1 MILAY
6 FICIF
11 HINEILI
18 YFLKLSGADKTE
30 IFMEND
36 ILTNNTE
43 TNPDVLE
50 QEFFKTFPNFSAE
63 EKSKFDSAWKFL
75 LEKTDGITRKCGKPY
90 YLHPMRVAALLADKN
105 MDIDC
110 VICGLLHSIFEV
122 EGVKKEEV
130 EKLFGAT
137 VMRIVSD
144 TSKITGMK
152 INASTIQQADN
163 IRKMLFAMIDDV
175 RVIFVKLADRLD
187 RMRNLKSVEEKKQ
200 RLISA
205 EVLDIWAPLAD
216 RLGMQTVKNELED
229 LSLKYSNPNVFQQ
242 IKAIVSQKKGER
254 SAYLEKAVKA
264 IKNAAAKAGIE
275 VTISSRAKH
284 FFSIYKKMQKRNVP
298 ADKLYDLLALRVICH
313 TNAECYTLI
322 GIVHGLWKPMDG
334 RFKDYIAMP
343 KANGYQSLHTTVVCE
358 GKPLE
363 IQIRT
368 DKMHSMAEHGVASHW
383 LYKKGMSHD
392 KVDINSLGIFN
403 QLQNLKKE
411 NLSNE
416 NFFSELKNEILG
428 DEIYV
433 FTPKGD
439 VVQLPS
445 GSNAIDFAYNVHS
458 AVGEKIVGAK
468 ADGKI
473 IPITAPLKNTQ
484 IIEIITNPQAHPTES
499 QLKLVHTSKA
509 RQKIH
514 SWLVANDPTFVDKA
528 ALAQHAADVA
538 ANNERGKAI
547 QEEKRRK
554 RSRKGD
560 GEIKNPLE
568 NYTGRIIAEHTKNML
583 CTLAG
588 CCSPKPG
595 DLIVGYV
602 SKKKGVMVHKATCM
616 TFQRI
621 ENIENRM
628 VDVEWEKRIAA
639 KTEKPVKISESGD
652 KS

>member
-1 MILAY
+1 MPL
-6 FICIF
+6 
-11 HINEILI
+11 
-18 YFLKLSGADKTE
+18 
-30 IFMEND
+30 D
-36 ILTNNTE
+36 IITNNSE

-50 QEFFKTFPNFSAE
+50 KAFFETFPSFSDE
-63 EKSKFDSAWKFL
+63 EKAKFDSAWKFL
-75 LEKTDGITRKCGKPY
+75 LEKTDGISRKCGKPY
-90 YLHPMRVAALLADKN
+90 YLHPMRVASLLADKN
-105 MDIDC
+105 FDIDC

-130 EKLFGAT
+130 ENLFGTT
-137 VMRIVSD
+137 VTKIVSD

-216 RLGMQTVKNELED
+216 RLGMQNVKNELED

-242 IKAIVSQKKGER
+242 IKAIVAQKKDER
-254 SAYLEKAVKA
+254 AAYLEKAVNA
-264 IKNAAAKAGIE
+264 IKREASKAGIE

-298 ADKLYDLLALRVICH
+298 ASKLYDLLALRVICR

-368 DKMHSMAEHGVASHW
+368 DKMHSMAEYGVASHW
-383 LYKKGMSHD
+383 LYKKGMNHD

-428 DEIYV
+428 DEIFV
-433 FTPKGD
+433 FTPRGD
-439 VVQLPS
+439 VIQLPA
-445 GSNAIDFAYNVHS
+445 GANAIDFAYSVHS

-473 IPITAPLKNTQ
+473 IPITTPLKNTQ
-484 IIEIITNPQAHPTES
+484 IVEIITNPQAHPTEN

-528 ALAQHAADVA
+528 AFAQRAADIA
-538 ANNERGKAI
+538 AHNDKSKQI
-547 QEEKRRK
+547 QDEKRRK
-554 RSRKGD
+554 HSRKGE

-568 NYTGRIIAEHTKNML
+568 NYTGKIIAQNTKNML

-588 CCSPKPG
+588 CCCPKPG
-595 DLIVGYV
+595 DIIVGYV
-602 SKKKGVMVHKATCM
+602 SKKKGIMVHKATCL

-621 ENIENRM
+621 QNIENRM
-628 VDVEWEKRIAA
+628 VDVEWEKRESAQKKA
-639 KTEKPVKISESGD
+639 KTE
-652 KS
+652 

>member
-1 MILAY
+1 
-6 FICIF
+6 
-11 HINEILI
+11 
-18 YFLKLSGADKTE
+18 
-30 IFMEND
+30 MEND

-50 QEFFKTFPNFSAE
+50 QEFFKTFPDYSAE
-63 EKSKFDSAWKFL
+63 EKAKFDSAWKFL

-90 YLHPMRVAALLADKN
+90 YLHPMRVAALLADRN
-105 MDIDC
+105 MDMDC
-110 VICGLLHSIFEV
+110 VVCGLLHSIFEV

-130 EKLFGAT
+130 EKLFGTT
-137 VMRIVSD
+137 VMKIVSD

-242 IKAIVSQKKGER
+242 IKAIVAQKKGER
-254 SAYLEKAVKA
+254 AAYLEKAVKA
-264 IKNAAAKAGIE
+264 IKDAAAKAGIE

-284 FFSIYKKMQKRNVP
+284 FYSIYKKMQKRNVP

-313 TNAECYTLI
+313 TNSECYTLI

-439 VVQLPS
+439 VVQLPA

-547 QEEKRRK
+547 QEEKRKK

-602 SKKKGVMVHKATCM
+602 SKKKGIMVHKATCM

-628 VDVEWEKRIAA
+628 VDVEWEKRAGT
-639 KTEKPVKISESGD
+639 KTEKPAKQPEQTKKI
-652 KS
+652 

>member
-1 MILAY
+1 M
-6 FICIF
+6 
-11 HINEILI
+11 
-18 YFLKLSGADKTE
+18 AD
-30 IFMEND
+30 D

-43 TNPDVLE
+43 TNPQTLE
-50 QEFFKTFPNFSAE
+50 KEFFETFPNFTDT
-63 EKSKFDSAWKFL
+63 EKAKFDSAWKFL
-75 LEKTDGITRKCGKPY
+75 LQKTDGITRKCGKPY
-90 YLHPMRVAALLADKN
+90 YLHPMRVASLLANKN
-105 MDIDC
+105 MDMDC

-122 EGVKKEEV
+122 EDVSKDEV
-130 EKLFGAT
+130 EKLFGTT
-137 VMRIVSD
+137 VMKIVSD

-216 RLGMQTVKNELED
+216 RLGMQNVKNELED

-242 IKAIVSQKKGER
+242 IKAIVAQKKGER
-254 SAYLEKAVKA
+254 AAYLEKAVKA
-264 IKNAAAKAGIE
+264 IKEAAAKNGIQVE
-275 VTISSRAKH
+275 ISSRAKH
-284 FFSIYKKMQKRNVP
+284 FYSIYKKMQKRNVP

-313 TNAECYTLI
+313 TNSECYTLI

-403 QLQNLKKE
+403 QLQNLRNE

-416 NFFSELKNEILG
+416 SFFSELKNEILG

-439 VVQLPS
+439 VVQLPA

-473 IPITAPLKNTQ
+473 IPITSPLKNTQ

-499 QLKLVHTSKA
+499 QLKAVHTSKA

-528 ALAQHAADVA
+528 ALAQHQADVA

-547 QEEKRRK
+547 QEEKRKK
-554 RSRKGD
+554 RASHKGD
-560 GEIKNPLE
+560 GEVKNLLE
-568 NYTGRIIAEHTKNML
+568 TYTGRIIAEHTKNML
-583 CTLAG
+583 CTIAG
-588 CCSPKPG
+588 CCNPKPG

-602 SKKKGVMVHKATCM
+602 SKKKGIMVHKATCM
-616 TFQRI
+616 TFLRI
-621 ENIENRM
+621 ENIKNRM
-628 VDVEWEKRIAA
+628 VNVEWERRAI
-639 KTEKPVKISESGD
+639 KTQ
-652 KS
+652 

>member
-1 MILAY
+1 MAL
-6 FICIF
+6 
-11 HINEILI
+11 
-18 YFLKLSGADKTE
+18 
-30 IFMEND
+30 D
-36 ILTNNTE
+36 IITNSSE
-43 TNPDVLE
+43 TNPDKLE
-50 QEFFKTFPNFSAE
+50 KAFFEAFPSFSDD
-63 EKSKFDSAWKFL
+63 EKAKFDSAWKFL
-75 LEKTDGITRKCGKPY
+75 LEKTDGISRKCGKPY
-90 YLHPMRVAALLADKN
+90 YLHPMRVASLLAERN
-105 MDIDC
+105 FGIDC
-110 VICGLLHSIFEV
+110 VICGLLHSIFEI

-130 EKLFGAT
+130 EKFFGGT
-137 VMRIVSD
+137 VTKIVSD

-242 IKAIVSQKKGER
+242 IKAIVSQKKDER
-254 SAYLEKAVKA
+254 AAYLEKAVNA
-264 IKNAAAKAGIE
+264 IKREAEKAGIE

-298 ADKLYDLLALRVICH
+298 ASKLYDLLALRVICH

-322 GIVHGLWKPMDG
+322 GIVHGIWKPMDG

-368 DKMHSMAEHGVASHW
+368 DKMHNMAEYGVASHW
-383 LYKKGMSHD
+383 LYKKGMNHD

-403 QLQNLKKE
+403 QLQNLKNE

-428 DEIYV
+428 DEIFV

-439 VVQLPS
+439 VIQLPS
-445 GSNAIDFAYNVHS
+445 GANAIDFAYSVHS

-473 IPITAPLKNTQ
+473 IPITTPLKNTQ
-484 IIEIITNPQAHPTES
+484 IVEIITNPQAHPTEN

-509 RQKIH
+509 RQRIH

-528 ALAQHAADVA
+528 ALAQRAADIA
-538 ANNERGKAI
+538 AHNDKSKQI
-547 QEEKRRK
+547 QDEKRK
-554 RSRKGD
+554 KHSRKGE

-568 NYTGRIIAEHTKNML
+568 NYTGKIIAQNTKNML

-588 CCSPKPG
+588 CCCPKPG
-595 DLIVGYV
+595 DIIVGYV
-602 SKKKGVMVHKATCM
+602 SKKKGIMVHKATCL

-621 ENIENRM
+621 QNIENRM
-628 VDVEWEKRIAA
+628 VDVEWERREAA
-639 KTEKPVKISESGD
+639 QKKQKAE
-652 KS
+652 

>member
-1 MILAY
+1 MPL
-6 FICIF
+6 
-11 HINEILI
+11 
-18 YFLKLSGADKTE
+18 
-30 IFMEND
+30 D
-36 ILTNNTE
+36 IITNNSE

-50 QEFFKTFPNFSAE
+50 KAFFETFPSFSDE
-63 EKSKFDSAWKFL
+63 EKAKFDSAWKFL
-75 LEKTDGITRKCGKPY
+75 LEKTDGISRKCGKPY
-90 YLHPMRVAALLADKN
+90 YLHPMRVASLLADKN
-105 MDIDC
+105 FDIDC

-130 EKLFGAT
+130 ENLFGTT
-137 VMRIVSD
+137 VTKIVSD

-216 RLGMQTVKNELED
+216 RLGMQNVKNELED

-242 IKAIVSQKKGER
+242 IKAIVSQKKDER
-254 SAYLEKAVKA
+254 AAYLEKAVNA
-264 IKNAAAKAGIE
+264 IKQEAAKAGIE

-298 ADKLYDLLALRVICH
+298 ASKLYDLLALRVICH

-368 DKMHSMAEHGVASHW
+368 DKMHSMAEYGVASHW
-383 LYKKGMSHD
+383 LYKKGMNHD

-428 DEIYV
+428 DEIFV
-433 FTPKGD
+433 FTPRGD
-439 VVQLPS
+439 VIQLPA
-445 GSNAIDFAYNVHS
+445 GANAIDFAYSVHS

-473 IPITAPLKNTQ
+473 IPITTPLKNTQ
-484 IIEIITNPQAHPTES
+484 IVEIITNPQAHPTEN

-528 ALAQHAADVA
+528 AFAQRAADIA
-538 ANNERGKAI
+538 AHNDKSKQI
-547 QEEKRRK
+547 QDEKRRK
-554 RSRKGD
+554 HSRKGE

-568 NYTGRIIAEHTKNML
+568 NYTGKIIAQNTKNML

-588 CCSPKPG
+588 CCCPKPG
-595 DLIVGYV
+595 DIIVGYV
-602 SKKKGVMVHKATCM
+602 SKKKGIMVHKATCL

-621 ENIENRM
+621 QNIENRM
-628 VDVEWEKRIAA
+628 VDVEWEKRESAQKKA
-639 KTEKPVKISESGD
+639 KTE
-652 KS
+652 

>member
-1 MILAY
+1 MPL
-6 FICIF
+6 
-11 HINEILI
+11 
-18 YFLKLSGADKTE
+18 
-30 IFMEND
+30 D
-36 ILTNNTE
+36 IITNNSE

-50 QEFFKTFPNFSAE
+50 KAFFETFPSFSGE
-63 EKSKFDSAWKFL
+63 EKAKFDSAWKFL
-75 LEKTDGITRKCGKPY
+75 LEKTDGISRKCGKPY
-90 YLHPMRVAALLADKN
+90 YLHPMRVASLLADKN
-105 MDIDC
+105 FDIDC

-130 EKLFGAT
+130 ENLFGTT
-137 VMRIVSD
+137 VTKIVSD

-216 RLGMQTVKNELED
+216 RLGMQNVKNELED

-242 IKAIVSQKKGER
+242 IKAIVSQKKDER
-254 SAYLEKAVKA
+254 AAYLEKAVNA
-264 IKNAAAKAGIE
+264 IKREAAKAGIE

-298 ADKLYDLLALRVICH
+298 ASKLYDLLALRVICH

-368 DKMHSMAEHGVASHW
+368 DKMHSMAEYGVASHW
-383 LYKKGMSHD
+383 LYKKGMNHD

-428 DEIYV
+428 DEIFV
-433 FTPKGD
+433 FTPRGD
-439 VVQLPS
+439 VIQLPA
-445 GSNAIDFAYNVHS
+445 GANAIDFAYSVHS

-473 IPITAPLKNTQ
+473 IPITTPLKNTQ
-484 IIEIITNPQAHPTES
+484 IVEIITNPQAHPTEN

-528 ALAQHAADVA
+528 ALAQRAADIA
-538 ANNERGKAI
+538 AHNDKSKQI
-547 QEEKRRK
+547 QDEKRRK
-554 RSRKGD
+554 HSRKGE

-568 NYTGRIIAEHTKNML
+568 NYTGKIIAQNTKNML

-588 CCSPKPG
+588 CCCPKPG
-595 DLIVGYV
+595 DIIVGYV
-602 SKKKGVMVHKATCM
+602 SKKKGIMVHKATCL

-621 ENIENRM
+621 QNIENRM
-628 VDVEWEKRIAA
+628 VDVEWEKRESAQKKA
-639 KTEKPVKISESGD
+639 KTE
-652 KS
+652 